1 MLKRTPGLGFQRP
14 MLTGFDNPAFESI
27 PLEVAFYFALDMM
40 KLTTVEGI
48 EKFDDQPRGFSRLN
62 LEQLIRIFKDTL
74 QNYPEG
80 DPYKMRDEMGLQK
93 FLSFVD
99 AEVEEEDDGTDAGQS
114 H

>member
-14 MLTGFDNPAFESI
+14 ILTGFDNPAYESI

-48 EKFDDQPRGFSRLN
+48 EKFESQPRGFRRLN
-62 LEQLIRIFKDTL
+62 LEQLVRVFKDTL

-80 DPYKMRDEMGLQK
+80 DPYKMRKEMGLQK
-93 FLSFVD
+93 FLSLVD
-99 AEVEEEDDGTDAGQS
+99 AEVEEEDDGAGAEQS
-114 H
+114 Q